1 MEQFRIIGYYISE
14 VVEMPGWLEGLDHK
28 ILSVSSCLGELHPKM
43 ESYFVSGWCR
53 GERQAY
59 QRRLKLSDEQYA
71 DYAETVGRLF
81 DAKRLDIDCRFPD
94 LSDAVDFYKKFCQD
108 IPCLLVSVSTT
119 EACLKVFA
127 KELEGSHCNCVIGG
141 EPDHNPWIGS
151 DILGWDIGG
160 FHSFLCNSLQRELPE
175 AVFNDIGLLRN
186 DFSEVAEF
194 ARRIEGKGEPVEW
207 IPFKIGEVLRN
218 DNVKI

>member
-14 VVEMPGWLEGLDHK
+14 VVEMPGWLEGLGHK
-28 ILSVSSCLGELHPKM
+28 MLSVSSCLGEMHPKM
-43 ESYFVSGWCR
+43 ESYFVNGWR
-53 GERQAY
+53 KGERQAY

-81 DAKRLDIDCRFPD
+81 DAKRLDIDCRFPY
-94 LSDAVDFYKKFCQD
+94 LSDAENFYKKFCQD

-119 EACLKVFA
+119 EACLKVFV
-127 KELEGSHCNCVIGG
+127 KELEGSYSNCVIGG
-141 EPDHNPWIGS
+141 EPDDNLWIGS

-186 DFSEVAEF
+186 DFPEVTEF

-218 DNVKI
+218 DNVEI